1 MSLWLEVS
9 FLKQIGYRLDG
20 FKVKKEGQSH
30 LYNCRCYSCG
40 DSSKKKNKKRGYF
53 YDHEGHLFYKCWNC
67 GLSQTFSQ
75 FLKAFDPAL
84 HKVFRLDLYK
94 EKVGRDVEDA
104 TPPNDDLLK
113 TKISDILVRASEQ
126 EFFNNCVKVLDL
138 PKEHKAYQYIINR
151 KIPEEHLDM
160 FWYTEKFFTWA
171 SKNTDKF
178 TVGEHTSDLQDHPR
192 IIIPWYSEN
201 KELFAYQA
209 RSLNG
214 EEPKYYTIILNEK
227 IPKVFG
233 ADRLDFKGKKIYVL
247 EGPIDSLFLPNAVA
261 VGSSAL
267 TNFDDKD
274 LNVTYCFDNEK
285 RNAQIVAA
293 MTKAAKKGK
302 TLFIPPDNYKWKDIN
317 DAVEKG
323 NLTQKEILDMIT
335 ENTFTGLA
343 AVVRLNKWRR
353 S

>member
-1 MSLWLEVS
+1 M
-9 FLKQIGYRLDG
+9 
-20 FKVKKEGQSH
+20 
-30 LYNCRCYSCG
+30 
-40 DSSKKKNKKRGYF
+40 
-53 YDHEGHLFYKCWNC
+53 
-67 GLSQTFSQ
+67 
-75 FLKAFDPAL
+75 
-84 HKVFRLDLYK
+84 
-94 EKVGRDVEDA
+94 GRDVEDA
-104 TPPNDDLLK
+104 TPPSDDLLK

-160 FWYTEKFFTWA
+160 FWYTEKFFAWA

-247 EGPIDSLFLPNAVA
+247 EGPIDSLFPSECCCSWVI
-261 VGSSAL
+261 S
-267 TNFDDKD
+267 
-274 LNVTYCFDNEK
+274 
-285 RNAQIVAA
+285 
-293 MTKAAKKGK
+293 
-302 TLFIPPDNYKWKDIN
+302 
-317 DAVEKG
+317 
-323 NLTQKEILDMIT
+323 
-335 ENTFTGLA
+335 
-343 AVVRLNKWRR
+343 LNKL
-353 S
+353 